1 MEDKKLKA
9 QQESGSEPKLESK
22 SESTSKSKNESSPKP
37 VREFTPEST
46 PESAS
51 EPEREK
57 KSFKYWFENVFWFHY
72 RWLFLGVVFVIAL
85 IVFIS
90 IESSGNE
97 NYDMTLVFAQEGEIA
112 ESQAKKVMDA
122 VSESIGD
129 LDGDGAVRLNFASID
144 LGAVANT
151 NGRTVSLGERL
162 MLYMVD
168 EDNTLFFINGDTSE
182 SYCAMGYFDD
192 ELSNYGIE
200 TEEGD
205 PYRVYISD
213 TEVFAD
219 AGLQDLGYYALIIDW
234 TTVGRGEQK
243 RTDAAVAA
251 VKTLL
256 G

>member
-9 QQESGSEPKLESK
+9 QQESGAEPKP
-22 SESTSKSKNESSPKP
+22 ESTGKSKNESSPRP
-37 VREFTPEST
+37 VRGSIPESPSV
-46 PESAS
+46 PEG
-51 EPEREK
+51 EK
-57 KSFKYWFENVFWFHY
+57 KSFKYWFENIFWFHY
-72 RWLFLGVVFVIAL
+72 RWVFLGVVFVIAL

-90 IESSGNE
+90 IESSGGE
-97 NYDMTLVFAQEGEIA
+97 SYDMTLVFAQEGEIA
-112 ESQAKKVMDA
+112 ESQARKVMDA

-129 LDGDGAVRLNFASID
+129 LDGDGKVKLNYVSID

-168 EDNTLFFINGDTSE
+168 EDYPLYFINGDTSE

-192 ELSNYGIE
+192 ELANYGIE
-200 TEEGD
+200 TGEDD
-205 PYRVYISD
+205 PYRVYVSD
-213 TEVFAD
+213 SDVFVD
-219 AGLQDLGYYALIIDW
+219 AGLQEKGYYALIIDW
-234 TTVGRGEQK
+234 TTVGRGKRE

-251 VKTLL
+251 IKTLL